1 MKQALLNELE
11 ATKLVV
17 KEGRAILHLKFN
29 EIKWFKTEGNYTII
43 FLQNNKTRMSRI
55 SLLELQKQLPIKQ
68 FVRIHKSYMINK
80 RYVNEIR
87 TTRVLIDNEELPIG
101 RSYQQMVTAFF
112 KQ

>member
-11 ATKLVV
+11 VTKLVV
-17 KEGRAILHLKFN
+17 KEGRAVLHLKFN
-29 EIKWFKTEGNYTII
+29 DIKWFKTEGNYTTI

-55 SLLELQKQLPIKQ
+55 SLLGLEQQLPIKQ

-87 TTRVLIDNEELPIG
+87 ASRIFIDNEELPIG
-101 RSYQQMVTAFF
+101 RSYQQKVVEFF